1 MRIVISSG
9 HGLHVRGASG
19 VIDEVDEAR
28 RVTEQVAD
36 ILRDASVDVNVFH
49 ENEARNQSANVSAI
63 IRHHNAQQR
72 DLDVS
77 VHFNSVVG
85 IRDAGIGVETLYRKG
100 NAQMRSIA
108 SRVSKAIAKAS
119 GLKLRRGD
127 GTWARK
133 DLGFLN
139 STNINRAILLEV
151 CFVNSRTDARLYQEN
166 FEAICPAIAEEIC
179 GQELEAST
187 PKLPE
192 NQEIIAGRK
201 QFPISEDN
209 VRHLVELDVINSPDY
224 WRGVS
229 SLEYLDTLLTRAA
242 EPGRLDRRIDNGI
255 TDLDT
260 ALGVLHDAGITDS
273 TGHWYDRVNEGS
285 VPYLHNLLINI
296 ANRARIVL
304 EKIVRA
310 EARGEDL
317 LGQTLVANVV
327 LNRHNDDNFPDGI
340 YNVVM
345 QRGINTD
352 GRMNYQFTPV
362 GNGSYAAAVPSE
374 SVRQAVTNAL
384 NGEDYSQ
391 GATYFHSIRRLTPE
405 VFHERAVKKGR
416 LVKLFDHGNHRFYV
430 EA

>member
-1 MRIVISSG
+1 MNIVISSG
-9 HGLHVRGASG
+9 HGKFVRGASG

-28 RVTEQVAD
+28 RVVNRVAA
-36 ILRDASVDVNVFH
+36 ILVAAGITAAAFH

-63 IRHHNAQQR
+63 IRHHNGQTR

-85 IRDAGIGVETLYRKG
+85 IRDHGIGVETLYRKG
-100 NAQMRSIA
+100 NAQMRAMA
-108 SRVSKAIAKAS
+108 SRVSRAIAKAS

-139 STNINRAILLEV
+139 STNINRAVLLEI
-151 CFVNSRTDARLYQEN
+151 CFVNSRTDVRLYQEN
-166 FEAICPAIAEEIC
+166 FEEICHAIAEEIC

-209 VRHLVELDVINSPDY
+209 IRRLVELDVINSPDY

-273 TGHWYDRVNEGS
+273 PGYWYDRVNEGT
-285 VPYLHNLLINI
+285 VPYLRSLLINM
-296 ANRARIVL
+296 ANYARVVL
-304 EKIVRA
+304 EKIVHA
-310 EARGEDL
+310 EARGEDMT
-317 LGQTLVANVV
+317 GQTLVANVV

-352 GRMNYQFTPV
+352 GRMTYQFSPV
-362 GNGSYAAAVPSE
+362 GNGSYATAVPSE
-374 SVRQAVTNAL
+374 SVKQAVTNVL
-384 NGEDYSQ
+384 NGEDRSQ
-391 GATYFHSIRRLTPE
+391 GALWFDS
-405 VFHERAVKKGR
+405 AVNSWAR
-416 LVKLFDHGNHRFYV
+416 HNRTLVKTHGGHSFFR
-430 EA
+430 